1 MTLTRAAAA
10 ALLESFAA
18 RRVLVLGDVM
28 LDEYLVGR
36 VDRIS
41 PEAPV
46 PIVQFQERYFSLG
59 GAANVAHNI
68 RVLGGA
74 VDLIGLTGDD
84 EDAGELRR
92 RAEAVGID
100 CAGLIPDPARYTTKK
115 LRIVTARHQQVARVD
130 YEGDRDTDPSI
141 TARLAAEVGRAAT
154 QADAIVVSDYLKGTV
169 SRDIVT
175 AALAQA
181 RLRGTK
187 VLVDPK
193 IANLSVYK
201 GVDVITPNHHEAELA
216 THVRIRQAT
225 DADAVA
231 RTFQHLA
238 DCGAVVL
245 TLGELGMWV
254 HTDGSGVHLPARAHE
269 VADVTGAGD
278 TVISTLGL
286 ALASGAALL
295 DAADLANRAAGIA
308 VLRFGAATV
317 SREEVLGT
325 F

>member
-10 ALLESFAA
+10 DLLDSFTS

-46 PIVQFQERYFSLG
+46 PIVQFRERYFSLG

-68 RVLGGA
+68 RTLGGA
-74 VDLIGLTGDD
+74 AALVGFTGDD
-84 EDAGELRR
+84 ADGRELRR
-92 RAEAVGID
+92 RAEQAGID
-100 CAGLIPDPARYTTKK
+100 CAGLVADAARCTTKK

-130 YEGDRDTDPSI
+130 YEVDRESDPAVA
-141 TARLAAEVGRAAT
+141 ARLAAEVERAAA
-154 QADAIVVSDYLKGTV
+154 QADAIVVSDYLKGAV
-169 SRDIVT
+169 SREIVS
-175 AALAQA
+175 AALGQA
-181 RLRGTK
+181 RRSGTK

-193 IANLSVYK
+193 IPNLALYQ
-201 GVDVITPNHHEAELA
+201 GVDVITPNHHEAEVA
-216 THVRIRQAT
+216 THVRMRRAG
-225 DADAVA
+225 DADAMA
-231 RTFQHLA
+231 RHFQRLA
-238 DCGAVVL
+238 GCSAVVL

-254 HTDGSGVHLPARAHE
+254 HADGAGVHLAARAHE

-278 TVISTLGL
+278 TVIAALGL
-286 ALASGAALL
+286 ALASGAPLL

-308 VLRFGAATV
+308 VLKFGAATV
-317 SREEVLGT
+317 TAEEILQT